1 MEEIEQT
8 ENGFFRKGAF
18 FRQGGPGRLLR
29 AENRMF
35 KRSQTS
41 NDLEERDSGRG
52 AALPKGMHLACLRR
66 NWTWLEEDDLTVKF
80 LQQHPDL

>member
-1 MEEIEQT
+1 MNNVEEIEQT
-8 ENGFFRKGAF
+8 EDGFFRKGAF

-52 AALPKGMHLACLRR
+52 GSPSQGNAPGLFEEKLDLA
-66 NWTWLEEDDLTVKF
+66 
-80 LQQHPDL
+80 